1 MVLRNMVRRSAAC
14 VSLAVAQALHTRCDR
29 GVRFGVVADVQYCD
43 IDDARNFA
51 GTEVRF
57 YRGSL
62 DGARR
67 AAQGFEEA
75 RLGRGLDFVAQLG
88 DLIDGQ
94 NAGGYGALK
103 GEKPRSKKAL
113 DEVLEA
119 LGACPVPHYHCVG
132 NHELYNFEPD
142 ELTKGPLN
150 AKNHVIASGK
160 LYHAF
165 VHDGWTFV
173 VLNPYEASSSLP
185 KHTHGYKE
193 AAKVLTE
200 KNPNPVLS
208 DEPCNFFEGLEGEG
222 MRFVPFNGAV
232 GETQRKW
239 LAEVLSKAPGPCIVF
254 SHLPLFHE
262 SCSWRNVAWDSP
274 EVLEVLREAGNVVAV
289 VAGHSH
295 SGGYALDDHGIHHVV
310 VEATLTHETA
320 YGVCEC
326 LGDGSITIAGEGSV
340 PSRVLAP
347 PPSLA
352 RRLA

>member
-1 MVLRNMVRRSAAC
+1 MVLTTLVRRSAAC

-119 LGACPVPHYHCVG
+119 LGACPVTHYHCVG

-142 ELTKGPLN
+142 QLVEGPLN
-150 AKNHVIASGK
+150 ANNHVIASGK

-173 VLNPYEASSSLP
+173 VLNPYEQSSSLP
-185 KHTHGYKE
+185 KHTPGYKE
-193 AAKVLTE
+193 AAQVLTE

-239 LAEVLSKAPGPCIVF
+239 LAEVLSKAPGPCVVF

-262 SCSWRNVAWDSP
+262 SCSWRNVAWDSS
-274 EVLEVLREAGNVVAV
+274 RCSRCCGRR
-289 VAGHSH
+289 
-295 SGGYALDDHGIHHVV
+295 
-310 VEATLTHETA
+310 ATSSPWSPGTRTRGA
-320 YGVCEC
+320 MPWMIM
-326 LGDGSITIAGEGSV
+326 GSTMWS
-340 PSRVLAP
+340 SR
-347 PPSLA
+347 
-352 RRLA
+352 RR

>member
-1 MVLRNMVRRSAAC
+1 M
-14 VSLAVAQALHTRCDR
+14 
-29 GVRFGVVADVQYCD
+29 
-43 IDDARNFA
+43 
-51 GTEVRF
+51 E
-57 YRGSL
+57 
-62 DGARR
+62 
-67 AAQGFEEA
+67 
-75 RLGRGLDFVAQLG
+75 
-88 DLIDGQ
+88 
-94 NAGGYGALK
+94 
-103 GEKPRSKKAL
+103 
-113 DEVLEA
+113 
-119 LGACPVPHYHCVG
+119 
-132 NHELYNFEPD
+132 
-142 ELTKGPLN
+142 GPLN
-150 AKNHVIASGK
+150 AGASGK

-165 VHDGWTFV
+165 VEKGWTFV
-173 VLNPYEASSSLP
+173 VLNPYEHSSSLP
-185 KHTHGYKE
+185 KHTDGYKE

-208 DEPCNFFEGLEGEG
+208 DEPCNFFEGLKGEG
-222 MRFVPFNGAV
+222 LRFVPFNGAV
-232 GETQRKW
+232 GEEQRTW
-239 LAEVLSKAPGPCIVF
+239 LAGVLERAPGPCVVF

-320 YGVCEC
+320 FGICEC

>member
-103 GEKPRSKKAL
+103 GLPPRSQRAL

-119 LGACPVPHYHCVG
+119 LGVCDVPHHHCVG

-142 ELTKGPLN
+142 QLMTGPLN
-150 AKNHVIASGK
+150 MGASGK

-165 VHDGWTFV
+165 VEKGWTFV
-173 VLNPYEASSSLP
+173 VLNPYEHSSSLP
-185 KHTHGYKE
+185 KHTDGYKE

-208 DEPCNFFEGLEGEG
+208 DEPCNFFEGLKGEG
-222 MRFVPFNGAV
+222 LRFVPFNGAV
-232 GETQRKW
+232 GEEQRTW
-239 LAEVLSKAPGPCIVF
+239 LAGVLERAPGPCVVF